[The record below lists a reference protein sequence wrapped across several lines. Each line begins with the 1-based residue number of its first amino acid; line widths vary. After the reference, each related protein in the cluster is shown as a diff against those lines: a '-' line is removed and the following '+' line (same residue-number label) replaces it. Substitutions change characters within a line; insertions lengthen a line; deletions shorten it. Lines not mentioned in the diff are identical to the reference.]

1 MDASDR
7 DRWEFLREASE
18 DLCAPASKLD
28 FELNGNACAPAQALW
43 SLRLRTLATRF
54 RQLDSELER
63 AQLMS
68 AFFLFSNLD
77 STSVSYFL
85 PFFSFRTL
93 RLNHSLFSDT
103 RIDVRTSGNQE
114 RLEGAAPAC
123 SRKLSESAPRWI
135 GRSLGRC

>member
-43 SLRLRTLATRF
+43 SLRLRTPATRF

-68 AFFLFSNLD
+68 AFTAMSIDLLRNRLKLLTSLSSKVDVARYDHQAPESPRELPFAYKNLKILNLD
-77 STSVSYFL
+77 CNHRDVTKTS
-85 PFFSFRTL
+85 
-93 RLNHSLFSDT
+93 
-103 RIDVRTSGNQE
+103 
-114 RLEGAAPAC
+114 
-123 SRKLSESAPRWI
+123 
-135 GRSLGRC
+135 